1 MRAPHAPLLAGP
13 VDGAQPAPGSAD
25 HAEADVDGPPLRPS
39 DYARAFA
46 RWARGLRLSPVDGAP
61 DVVRGVVADVA
72 VRVASGV
79 RASGLYDVTATVA
92 IAGAIEPC
100 IVRARDA
107 IDAGAPPRLVAL
119 YDVVARRRHLR
130 SIRVDADEIV
140 LRLSPATDPAL
151 VEDALCAV
159 IDACR
164 QPTTAAPPYR

>member
-1 MRAPHAPLLAGP
+1 MSTPPARKRQDAPNGQPQRRFVFLLL
-13 VDGAQPAPGSAD
+13 DN
-25 HAEADVDGPPLRPS
+25 
-39 DYARAFA
+39 FTM
-46 RWARGLRLSPVDGAP
+46 LSF
-61 DVVRGVVADVA
+61 
-72 VRVASGV
+72 
-79 RASGLYDVTATVA
+79 
-92 IAGAIEPC
+92 AGAIEPC

-164 QPTTAAPPYR
+164 QPTAAAPPYR